1 MKNKLVKDMTIEE
14 IVKELDLIARDG
26 EDKFRIK
33 NLSEKQDNKQTVTV
47 EKDEYIVTVETSIN
61 DNVEIEVHEETDAEF
76 GRRVRFNLKVES
88 FREQQAKRAE
98 EEAKKPIVVKKF
110 KAFKENL
117 NKISCEALDKIIE
130 RLGRV

>member
-1 MKNKLVKDMTIEE
+1 MKDKNIKDMTPEE
-14 IVKELDLIARDG
+14 IIKELDLVSRGDDKARV
-26 EDKFRIK
+26 K
-33 NLSEKQDNKQTVTV
+33 NLSEKTQTIMI
-47 EKDEYIVTVETSIN
+47 EKEDYSAIIETDIDS
-61 DNVEIEVHEETDAEF
+61 DVKVEIIEETDAEF

-130 RLGRV
+130 RLSRV

>member
-1 MKNKLVKDMTIEE
+1 MKDKNIKDMTPEE
-14 IVKELDLIARDG
+14 IIKELDLVSRGDDKARV
-26 EDKFRIK
+26 K
-33 NLSEKQDNKQTVTV
+33 NLSEKTQTIMI
-47 EKDEYIVTVETSIN
+47 EKEDYSAIIETDIDS
-61 DNVEIEVHEETDAEF
+61 DVKVEIIEETDAEL